1 MAIMQSNALRAQ
13 LKAGLNAAL
22 CTLKPLMLLLRT
34 AVLHEPSTV
43 LTGERFICSLVDQP
57 HLPQLQGAHH
67 FGRPQT
73 PIHSHT
79 HI

>member
-22 CTLKPLMLLLRT
+22 SRLKPLMLLLRT

-43 LTGERFICSLVDQP
+43 LTGEHVSSAVSWTSRTTRSYKEPITSDARR
-57 HLPQLQGAHH
+57 LQV
-67 FGRPQT
+67 
-73 PIHSHT
+73 T